1 MKFSENLSNFL
12 IQNTQRFV
20 IRQSQ
25 LQKHQLS
32 YIIEQSYHTSNKLY
46 TFSKF
51 YQNYQN
57 SSKFPNSKTL
67 NDSPIPEMS
76 IAVERSRRVAGFDTE
91 TSALR
96 SLWHSLSFN
105 VVNARMTEGLATRG
119 IGAAVAAAEEEVEKR
134 EREREDREFKYRRH

>member
-57 SSKFPNSKTL
+57 SSKFPNSKFSTIHY
-67 NDSPIPEMS
+67 SPIS
-76 IAVERSRRVAGFDTE
+76 KFSCIVKQTYH
-91 TSALR
+91 TSDIF
-96 SLWHSLSFN
+96 SKF
-105 VVNARMTEGLATRG
+105 
-119 IGAAVAAAEEEVEKR
+119 
-134 EREREDREFKYRRH
+134 